1 MEASI
6 HFKRREAN
14 PYKEYIVQY
23 AYLFFCFLRILRKVK
38 TRLEKIHKEFLW
50 GGPKRGKFTL

>member
-1 MEASI
+1 MEMSI

-23 AYLFFCFLRILRKVK
+23 AYLFFVSPAD
-38 TRLEKIHKEFLW
+38 
-50 GGPKRGKFTL
+50 PKKGKNET